1 MKHIVLLCDGMSEE
15 LVNDMPTPMELA
27 HKPNMSRLAKDAEI
41 GLCHTVP
48 QGMSPGSD
56 IANLSVL
63 GYDPAEYYTG
73 RSPLEAVSMGISLK
87 DGDLALRCNLVSL
100 SDADSYDKRTML
112 DYSGGDI
119 STEDAAEL
127 IAAVN
132 DHLKNSE
139 FEFFSGVS
147 YRHCLLWHGAP
158 EKEALDKLTPPHDIS
173 GRVIGE
179 YLSQNETAQPLLDM
193 MKQSPA
199 FLQNHPTNAR
209 RVAAG
214 HSPANSIWLWGQG
227 TRPALPA
234 FKDLYGKTGAVV
246 SAVDLLRGIAI
257 CAGLNA
263 PAIPGATGYID
274 TNFEGKTQAALDE
287 LKHNDFVYIH
297 VEAPDECG
305 HRGERD
311 LKKKAIEL
319 IDERVLGPLL
329 KGLKDMH
336 EDYRIAILPDHP
348 TPLCTKTHSSA
359 PVPYLLYQSNRALG
373 SGGIFTETGATQ
385 AGNLIAQGHTLM
397 SRLINE

>member
-1 MKHIVLLCDGMSEE
+1 MKYIVLLCDGMSEE

-27 HKPNMSRLAKDAEI
+27 HKPNMDRLAKSAEI

-48 QGMSPGSD
+48 DGMSPGSD
-56 IANLSVL
+56 IANLSVM
-63 GYDPAEYYTG
+63 GYDPARYYTG

-100 SDADSYDKRTML
+100 SDNDDYRQRTML

-132 DHLKNSE
+132 GNLKTSE

-147 YRHCLLWHGAP
+147 YRHCLVWHNAP
-158 EKEALDKLTPPHDIS
+158 EREALGKLTPPHDIS

-179 YLSQNETAQPLLDM
+179 HLSQNATAQPLIDM
-193 MKQSPA
+193 MKRSPE
-199 FLQNHPTNAR
+199 FLQNHPVNAR
-209 RVAAG
+209 RAAEG
-214 HSPANSIWLWGQG
+214 HTPANSIWLWGQG

-234 FKDLYGKTGAVV
+234 FKELYGKTGAVI

-263 PAIPGATGYID
+263 PYVPGATGYID

-287 LKHNDFVYIH
+287 LKRGDFVYIH

-319 IDERVLGPLL
+319 IDERILGPLL
-329 KGLKDMH
+329 KGLEEMR

-359 PVPYLLYQSNRALG
+359 PVPYLLYQSSRATG
-373 SGGIFTETGATQ
+373 GGGIFTEAGAKK
-385 AGNLIAQGHTLM
+385 AGAIIAQGHTLM
-397 SRLINE
+397 NRLINE